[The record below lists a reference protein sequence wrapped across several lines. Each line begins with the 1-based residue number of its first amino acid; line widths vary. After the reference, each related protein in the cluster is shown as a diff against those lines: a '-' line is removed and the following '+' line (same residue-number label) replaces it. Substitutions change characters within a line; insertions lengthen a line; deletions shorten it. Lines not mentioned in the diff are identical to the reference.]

1 MRNPNRALAHSWM
14 NRAVRV
20 LNATYEY
27 LGEVSADRAV
37 VLIATGSAQST
48 EDVTPIF
55 PVRSKHVEIPL
66 PSTILLAE
74 YVYVAHRVT
83 VTDSSR
89 ATFAGVFD
97 RDGRQC
103 AYCAARATTIDHVQP
118 RSRNGPNTWG
128 KSGGVLQF
136 LQSAQGG
143 SHSGRGRYAAAVG
156 AEGTSAHRES
166 AAEDLARIE
175 SDVTVEGSQ

>member
-1 MRNPNRALAHSWM
+1 MRNPNRASTAASHSWM
-14 NRAVRV
+14 NRSVHV

-66 PSTILLAE
+66 PRTILLAE

-89 ATFAGVFD
+89 ATFAGIFD

-128 KSGGVLQF
+128 NLVACCSSCNQRKADRTPAEAGMRL
-136 LQSAQGG
+136 LWEPK
-143 SHSGRGRYAAAVG
+143 G
-156 AEGTSAHRES
+156 ASAHRES
-166 AAEDLARIE
+166 AAEDLA
-175 SDVTVEGSQ
+175 

>member
-1 MRNPNRALAHSWM
+1 MRNPNRASTAASHSWM
-14 NRAVRV
+14 NRSVRV

-48 EDVTPIF
+48 EDVIPIF
-55 PVRSKHVEIPL
+55 PVRSKHIEIPL
-66 PSTILLAE
+66 PRTILLAE

-128 KSGGVLQF
+128 NLVACCSSCNQRK
-136 LQSAQGG
+136 AD
-143 SHSGRGRYAAAVG
+143 RTP
-156 AEGTSAHRES
+156 AEAGMRLLWEPKAPR
-166 AAEDLARIE
+166 RIE
-175 SDVTVEGSQ
+175 KAQQKIWRELSRT